1 MSREK
6 LRTFALNALV
16 PVVVVVGWWWWSRD
30 SGSVYFPPLT
40 AILES
45 LWDVW
50 VQERF
55 ASDVVPSLRR
65 MFAGYAL
72 AIILGIA
79 VGVVLARVH
88 VLGRALNPLVQFS
101 RSIPPVALVP
111 VAVLLLG
118 IGDTMKIALIAFVCF
133 FPVLLNTIDG
143 VRAVNQTLEDMARSF
158 RLTARQR
165 LVSLLLPSAAPQIFA
180 GMRIALAV
188 AFILMIVTEMVAA
201 TNGIG
206 HATLSYQTR
215 FRIPAMWSGMVLL
228 AVLGYLF
235 NVVFVAVERRVLRW
249 HYQMTRSSQGV

>member
-1 MSREK
+1 MTRDK
-6 LRTFALNALV
+6 LQTSAVKALV
-16 PVVVVVGWWWWSRD
+16 PVVVLVGWWWWSRD

-40 AILES
+40 SIFES
-45 LWDVW
+45 FWDVW

-65 MFAGYAL
+65 MFAGYGL
-72 AIILGIA
+72 AIVAGVA
-79 VGVVLARVH
+79 VGVLLARMQA
-88 VLGRALNPLVQFS
+88 LGRALNPLVQFS

-111 VAVLLLG
+111 IAVLLLG

-143 VRAVNQTLEDMARSF
+143 VRAVHETLEDVARTF
-158 RLTARQR
+158 RLTPRQR
-165 LVSLLLPSAAPQIFA
+165 LFSLLLPGAAPQIFA

-188 AFILMIVTEMVAA
+188 AFILMIVTEMVAS

-206 HATLSYQTR
+206 YATLSYQTR
-215 FRIPAMWSGMVLL
+215 FRIPAMWSGMLLL

-235 NVVFVAVERRVLRW
+235 NVVFVAIERRILRW
-249 HYQMTRSSQGV
+249 HHQMTRSSQGV